1 MNEHDSE
8 KVAGVLLARGYRQV
22 DTVEAANVILY
33 NTCSIREKAAQK
45 VYSRLGE
52 FREVDGVV
60 EKAPLRVGANG
71 RQYKGEENGFNAEAQ
86 RRRAEVA
93 EEKENGWQLRQEE
106 AVPQGLKPGFAHDV
120 MSDVKVR
127 PPVPAMHRLGDSPY
141 RSKDRPIHEERET
154 QDPASKG
161 EDGAPAEATTQ
172 EALADSLYRSKDRP
186 LHEQPQEGGVKPPL
200 LERFKGVA
208 GEERPASE
216 GAPYKRAEGRGKIIG
231 VLGCLAQQEGE
242 RIFARAPW
250 VSLVCGSASYRKLPQ
265 LIQELEA
272 GNRRVTG
279 LDTDTDET
287 FETEMTRR
295 DNPWRAYLT
304 IIEGCDKACS
314 YCVVPFTRGPERSR
328 ASASILE
335 EVRKLAETGYTEV
348 QLLGQTVNSYAD
360 PSGRKMRFSDL
371 LVAVAEVR
379 GIRRV
384 RFTTSHPRD
393 FGKDIVE
400 AIEAVPAICEH
411 VHLPVQSGSTK
422 VLKAMARTYT
432 RDDYLEKIA
441 MMRAAKREISITS
454 DIIVG
459 FPGETEKDFEET
471 LSLLDAAQYDGAF
484 SFKYSPRP
492 NTVSLKMDDAI
503 PEDEKSRRLA
513 ILMER
518 QREIQRARNERLVG
532 KSFEVMVEGKSR
544 RENPSGVRAGQWS
557 GHTSSNKVMNFTSR
571 EEESLGDYVQV
582 KVVGATPN
590 SLVGEVDRTES

>member
-1 MNEHDSE
+1 MGDLFDIGVEQLMGRGVPGGRSKGVAGDREGILAGLKQGAYEKMTQERETQDGGVKPPLQGESAGESAASGRGTFYLETFGCQMNEHDSE

-22 DTVEAANVILY
+22 ESVDEAGGVLY
-33 NTCSIREKAAQK
+33 NTWSIREQAARK
-45 VYSRLGE
+45 VFSRLGE
-52 FREVDGVV
+52 FRPDLVR
-60 EKAPLRVGANG
+60 AR
-71 RQYKGEENGFNAEAQ
+71 EEE
-86 RRRAEVA
+86 RS
-93 EEKENGWQLRQEE
+93 L
-106 AVPQGLKPGFAHDV
+106 QGLKPDITCDR
-120 MSDVKVR
+120 MSDLKVR
-127 PPVPAMHRLGDSPY
+127 PPKDERTQESPSLAGGEESGAGARSQVPVGDSHRDPSTRDA
-141 RSKDRPIHEERET
+141 RSGR
-154 QDPASKG
+154 
-161 EDGAPAEATTQ
+161 AP
-172 EALADSLYRSKDRP
+172 SS
-186 LHEQPQEGGVKPPL
+186 
-200 LERFKGVA
+200 A
-208 GEERPASE
+208 GR
-216 GAPYKRAEGRGKIIG
+216 IIG
-231 VLGCLAQQEGE
+231 VLGCVAQQEGE
-242 RIFARAPW
+242 RIFTRAPW

-265 LIQELEA
+265 MIAELEA

-279 LDTDTDET
+279 LETDTDET
-287 FETEMTRR
+287 FETEVTRR

-328 ASASILE
+328 RSASILE
-335 EVRKLAETGYTEV
+335 EVRKLADAGYTEV

-360 PSGRKMRFSDL
+360 PSARKMRFSDL

-400 AIEAVPAICEH
+400 AIEAVPGICEH

-422 VLKAMARTYT
+422 VLRAMARTYT
-432 RDDYLEKIA
+432 RDEYLEKIA

-459 FPGETEKDFEET
+459 FPGEREKDFEET

-492 NTVSLKMDDAI
+492 NTPALKMEDEI
-503 PEDEKSRRLA
+503 PEEEKSRRLA

-518 QREIQRARNERLVG
+518 QREIQRAHNERLVG
-532 KSFEVMVEGKSR
+532 KTFEVMVEGKSR
-544 RENPSGVRAGQWS
+544 REQQWS

-582 KVVGATPN
+582 RVVSTTPN
-590 SLVGEVDRTES
+590 SLVGEVVG